1 MPRQIEALYRSS
13 SAEEFIGNKVK
24 DSLYKFLVNA
34 MLFKAKALVLNLL
47 DSDAS
52 LIVPMKRQIGTL
64 HEALVFVIE
73 STLSQPKENEE
84 DEKQILTYIEAVA
97 ARVISL
103 CNSFSAD
110 QTTEEAVTKMDF
122 WLSDSLE
129 IIQLLTPKFKELY
142 LQIPRLHFP
151 KTPQLGFVEFLLQKL
166 RQLLRQKLD
175 SVQHVIH
182 QIESIHEDLEML
194 MSFFRHSLKQGIGNQ
209 EHEDLRTHLIVLA
222 YEAECVIDS
231 IVIGGS
237 AEWNHLPW
245 LYHVSQEI
253 RHVKMQAIDLH
264 EKESC
269 DIGNCNAPQTLWPSL
284 PQAST
289 TNIDEEVVVLNDQ
302 QQVLIDKLTRGSSQ
316 RDVVSIVGMPG
327 IGKTTLAFK
336 VYNDPEVVCYFHIR
350 AWCRVS
356 QAYSRRS
363 LLLDILRHIIELND
377 TILAMSNE
385 DLDLVLYKHLKK
397 NRYLI
402 FMDDMWSIRA
412 WDDFKISF
420 PDDGNG
426 SRILMTSRLCD
437 VVSKVTPECNLLNLR
452 LLSDD
457 ESWELLKLKIFH
469 QESYPEELF
478 EVGKEIA
485 RNCKGLLFLLL
496 Q

>member
-1 MPRQIEALYRSS
+1 M
-13 SAEEFIGNKVK
+13 
-24 DSLYKFLVNA
+24 
-34 MLFKAKALVLNLL
+34 
-47 DSDAS
+47 
-52 LIVPMKRQIGTL
+52 
-64 HEALVFVIE
+64 
-73 STLSQPKENEE
+73 
-84 DEKQILTYIEAVA
+84 
-97 ARVISL
+97 
-103 CNSFSAD
+103 
-110 QTTEEAVTKMDF
+110 
-122 WLSDSLE
+122 
-129 IIQLLTPKFKELY
+129 
-142 LQIPRLHFP
+142 
-151 KTPQLGFVEFLLQKL
+151 
-166 RQLLRQKLD
+166 
-175 SVQHVIH
+175 
-182 QIESIHEDLEML
+182 
-194 MSFFRHSLKQGIGNQ
+194 
-209 EHEDLRTHLIVLA
+209 
-222 YEAECVIDS
+222 
-231 IVIGGS
+231 
-237 AEWNHLPW
+237 
-245 LYHVSQEI
+245 
-253 RHVKMQAIDLH
+253 KMQVIDLH

-269 DIGNCNAPQTLWPSL
+269 DVGNCIAPQTLWPSL
-284 PQAST
+284 PQASI
-289 TNIDEEVVVLNDQ
+289 TNIEEGVVVLNDQ
-302 QQVLIDKLTRGSSQ
+302 QQVLIDKLTRGSSR

-385 DLDLVLYKHLKK
+385 GLDLVLYKHLKK

-437 VVSKVTPECNLLNLR
+437 VVSKVTPECNLLSLR

-478 EVGKEIA
+478 EVGTEIA
-485 RNCKGLLFLLL
+485 RNCKGLPLSVVAIAGILNSTSKEYESWKQIAESLDSLIVGDQQTRCMDILELSYKNLPGDLKACFLYFTALEEDKEISVSKL
-496 Q
+496 IRLWMAEGFIQKEASNSLEGLAKDYLMDLIGRSLIIVTKRRSMRGSKHVGFTTLCVACAC